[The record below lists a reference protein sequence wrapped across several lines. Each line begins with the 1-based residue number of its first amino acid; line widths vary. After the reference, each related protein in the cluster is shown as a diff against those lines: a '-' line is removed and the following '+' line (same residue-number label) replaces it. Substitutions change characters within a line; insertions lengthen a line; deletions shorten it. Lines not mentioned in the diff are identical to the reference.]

1 MQGMNDLIDALLDGD
16 KNRAV
21 AEASDLVANGASPDS
36 IVLMGI
42 EPAMNRLDALC
53 RPFSI

>member
-1 MQGMNDLIDALLDGD
+1 MNDLIDALLDGD

-36 IVLMGI
+36 IVLNGMD
-42 EPAMNRLDALC
+42 PAMNRLDALS
-53 RPFSI
+53 RPFNI